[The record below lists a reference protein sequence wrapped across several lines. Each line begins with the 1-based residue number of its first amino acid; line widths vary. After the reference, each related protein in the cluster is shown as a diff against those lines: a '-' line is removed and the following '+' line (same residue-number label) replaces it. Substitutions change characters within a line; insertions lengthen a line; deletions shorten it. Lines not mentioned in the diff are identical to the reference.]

1 MRSLFLKIFLWF
13 WATAIVTGL
22 ALILSFVLQRGGIPD
37 RWHAAL
43 SEAAAIYGR
52 AAVGELERGGQPAIA
67 TYLDDLERNAHT
79 HACLFDQ
86 NGTEIAGTTCG
97 SFRSL
102 VERATRSSAHSSFD
116 LRYGLVRVALQVIG
130 KDRITYVFATE
141 LPAGPRAAFGPD
153 PPGLALHWI
162 VAFAVSGLICYLLAR
177 YLTKPIVQLQAAS
190 RQLAAGRL
198 ETRAATDAQRRRDEL
213 GELVRDFNSMAERIE
228 GLVSSQRQLISDVS
242 HELRSPLARLIVAMD
257 LARERK
263 GDDPAFDRM
272 ERDFERLSD
281 MVGRLLTVARL
292 DAASASV
299 EMKRLNLSALVAEVV
314 SDAEFAA
321 RERHRSVR
329 FSGDKDICV
338 CGNSDLLR
346 SAVENIV
353 LNAVRYT
360 APDTTVDVNLQTDTA
375 LSAAQLTVRDHG
387 PGVPEK
393 ELQNIFRPFYR
404 VANARDEQSG
414 GAGLGLAI
422 TERVIRLHGGTVNA
436 ATAKDGGL
444 EVRIQIATA
453 NTGRNG
459 ADHQIETNL

>member
-13 WATAIVTGL
+13 WAAAIVTGI
-22 ALILSFVLQRGGIPD
+22 ALILSFVLQRGGIPE

-43 SEAAAIYGR
+43 SEAAGIYGK
-52 AAVGELERGGQPAIA
+52 AAVGEMEHGGRPALT
-67 TYLDDLERNAHT
+67 TYLSDLGRSAHT
-79 HACLFDQ
+79 QACLFDQ
-86 NGTEIAGTTCG
+86 NGTAIAGAKCD

-102 VERATRSSAHSSFD
+102 LKRADESSRHSAFD
-116 LRYGLVRVALQVIG
+116 IRYGLVRVALHVSG
-130 KDRITYVFATE
+130 RDGATYIFATE

-153 PPGLALHWI
+153 PLGVALHFM

-190 RQLAAGRL
+190 RQLAAGNL
-198 ETRAATDAQRRRDEL
+198 ETRAVTGAQRRSDEL
-213 GELVRDFNSMAERIE
+213 GELVRDFNVMAERIE

-263 GDDPAFDRM
+263 GNDPAFDRM
-272 ERDFERLSD
+272 ERDFERLSE

-299 EMKRLNLSALVAEVV
+299 EMKPLNLSALVAEVV

-321 RERHRSVR
+321 RERQRSVR
-329 FSGDKDICV
+329 FSGDKEVCV
-338 CGNSDLLR
+338 RGNGDLLR
-346 SAVENIV
+346 SAIENVV

-360 APDTTVDVNLQTDTA
+360 APDTTVEVNLQTDPA
-375 LSAAQLTVRDHG
+375 SASARLTVRDHG

-422 TERVIRLHGGTVNA
+422 AEKVIRIHGGTISASNA
-436 ATAKDGGL
+436 ADGGL
-444 EVRIQIATA
+444 QILCSLF
-453 NTGRNG
+453 
-459 ADHQIETNL
+459 IS

>member
-13 WATAIVTGL
+13 WATAIMTGV
-22 ALILSFVLQRGGIPD
+22 ALFLSFLLQRGGIPE

-43 SEAAAIYGR
+43 SEAGGIYGK
-52 AAVGELERGGQPAIA
+52 AAVGEMERGGRSALTA
-67 TYLDDLERNAHT
+67 YLDDLARSAHIQ
-79 HACLFDQ
+79 ACLFYR
-86 NGTEIAGTTCG
+86 NGTAIAGAKCD
-97 SFRSL
+97 SFRL
-102 VERATRSSAHSSFD
+102 LLNRAVESSRHSAFD
-116 LRYGLVRVALQVIG
+116 IRYGLVRVALYVAG
-130 KDRITYVFATE
+130 KDGTIYVFATE

-153 PPGLALHWI
+153 PLGFALHCI
-162 VAFAVSGLICYLLAR
+162 VGVAVSGLICYWLAR
-177 YLTKPIVQLQAAS
+177 YLTRPIVQLQAAS

-198 ETRAATDAQRRRDEL
+198 ETRAATPAQRRSDEL
-213 GELVRDFNSMAERIE
+213 GELVRDFNQMAERIE

-272 ERDFERLSD
+272 EKDFARLSE

-292 DAASASV
+292 DAAGVSV
-299 EMKRLNLSALVAEVV
+299 EMKSLNLTALIADVV

-321 RERHRSVR
+321 RERQRSVR
-329 FSGDKDICV
+329 FSGDKEV
-338 CGNSDLLR
+338 YVRGNGALLR
-346 SAVENIV
+346 SAIENIV

-360 APDTTVDVNLQTDTA
+360 APETMVDVNLQRDTA
-375 LSAAQLTVRDHG
+375 SAELTVRDHG

-404 VANARDEQSG
+404 ITNARDDQSG

-422 TERVIRLHGGTVNA
+422 TEKVIRLHRGSVNAVNA
-436 ATAKDGGL
+436 ADGGL
-444 EVRIQIATA
+444 EVRIKVPIA
-453 NTGRNG
+453 
-459 ADHQIETNL
+459 

>member
-13 WATAIVTGL
+13 WATAIVTGI
-22 ALILSFVLQRGGIPD
+22 ALILSFVLQRGGIPE

-43 SEAAAIYGR
+43 SEAAGIYGK
-52 AAVGELERGGQPAIA
+52 AAVGEMERGGRPAITA
-67 TYLDDLERNAHT
+67 YLDDLARSAHT
-79 HACLFDQ
+79 QACLFDQ
-86 NGTEIAGTTCG
+86 NGTAMAGAKCD

-102 VERATRSSAHSSFD
+102 VRRTAESSRHSAFD
-116 LRYGLVRVALQVIG
+116 IRYGLVRVALQVSG
-130 KDRITYVFATE
+130 KDGAIYVFATE

-153 PPGLALHWI
+153 PLGLALHWI
-162 VAFAVSGLICYLLAR
+162 VAFAVSGFICYLLAR

-190 RQLAAGRL
+190 RELAAGRL
-198 ETRAATDAQRRRDEL
+198 ETRAVTHAERRSDEL
-213 GELVRDFNSMAERIE
+213 GDLVRDFNTMAERIE

-263 GDDPAFDRM
+263 GNDPAFDRM
-272 ERDFERLSD
+272 ERDFERLSE

-292 DAASASV
+292 DAAGTSV
-299 EMKRLNLSALVAEVV
+299 EMKSLNLRALVAEVV

-321 RERHRSVR
+321 RERQRSVR
-329 FSGDKDICV
+329 FSGEKEV
-338 CGNSDLLR
+338 YVRGNGDLLR
-346 SAVENIV
+346 SAIENIV

-375 LSAAQLTVRDHG
+375 SASAQLTVRDHG

-404 VANARDEQSG
+404 VANARDDQSG

-422 TERVIRLHGGTVNA
+422 TDKVIRIHGGTVNA
-436 ATAKDGGL
+436 ANAADDGL
-444 EVRIQIATA
+444 EVRIKIPIA
-453 NTGRNG
+453 
-459 ADHQIETNL
+459 